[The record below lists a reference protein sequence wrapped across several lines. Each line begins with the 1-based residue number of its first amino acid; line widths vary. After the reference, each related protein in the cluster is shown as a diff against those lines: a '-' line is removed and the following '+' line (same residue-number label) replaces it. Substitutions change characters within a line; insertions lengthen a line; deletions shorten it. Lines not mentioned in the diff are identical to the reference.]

1 MPSSKSESMEMTQ
14 SEHTKERLAGI
25 KLPKINTVCSTEN
38 NFPLFPFTLICTW
51 TLSVYHLMW
60 YLIHQEKIKAIT
72 LITGNII
79 KYFDE
84 YMNLYRLHVEIVLN
98 HQDLLWIFAETSEL
112 DLPIKPDK
120 KWVHMDKVEYDKLSW
135 LKDLPQPTT
144 DHSEVGYHV
153 YIQTVKILLTS
164 YIHTCMR

>member
-1 MPSSKSESMEMTQ
+1 
-14 SEHTKERLAGI
+14 
-25 KLPKINTVCSTEN
+25 
-38 NFPLFPFTLICTW
+38 
-51 TLSVYHLMW
+51 MW

-144 DHSEVGYHV
+144 DHSEVGYHE

>member
-1 MPSSKSESMEMTQ
+1 M
-14 SEHTKERLAGI
+14 
-25 KLPKINTVCSTEN
+25 
-38 NFPLFPFTLICTW
+38 
-51 TLSVYHLMW
+51 
-60 YLIHQEKIKAIT
+60 IHQEKIKAIT

-112 DLPIKPDK
+112 DLPIKPEK